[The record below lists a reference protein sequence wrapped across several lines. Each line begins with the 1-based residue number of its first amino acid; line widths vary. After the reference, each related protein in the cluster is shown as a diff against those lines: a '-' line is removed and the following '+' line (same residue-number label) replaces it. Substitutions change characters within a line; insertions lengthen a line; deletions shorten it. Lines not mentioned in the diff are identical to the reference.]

1 MAYSELLWRP
11 FLGHQAWSWTTLRR
25 GNVFYYVYKRFLK
38 NFVTFLRFIT
48 FFYFYLNVFTY
59 MIKNRQK
66 YIQTPTLKRQ
76 TERTIRGIITKLNL
90 AHIGAV
96 IIIIVIIIYFQNI
109 IKRSCSAISQ
119 SVFFYIV
126 YCYLFWFYFVYC
138 YLSLSVTTGDACMFD
153 MCN

>member
-1 MAYSELLWRP
+1 
-11 FLGHQAWSWTTLRR
+11 
-25 GNVFYYVYKRFLK
+25 
-38 NFVTFLRFIT
+38 
-48 FFYFYLNVFTY
+48 

-90 AHIGAV
+90 THIGAV

-119 SVFFYIV
+119 SVFFILCTATYRYLLQLQMHV
-126 YCYLFWFYFVYC
+126 YLICVIKFSLLIYL
-138 YLSLSVTTGDACMFD
+138 LT
-153 MCN
+153 